1 MEQAPSNLWRAQGIS
16 SQSWAKE
23 WTARGNP
30 ARGRTDTS
38 AQNSKARYDKMSMSM
53 RNLQKHLMYYFKTV
67 LIFLQSSEW
76 RMSLEWQR

>member
-1 MEQAPSNLWRAQGIS
+1 
-16 SQSWAKE
+16 
-23 WTARGNP
+23 
-30 ARGRTDTS
+30 
-38 AQNSKARYDKMSMSM
+38 MSMSM